1 MPPSTSGGGELGG
14 MYIGNARRPLLLTTA
29 GAGVVAGATCP
40 AAPVVGFAAAA
51 GALVGDG
58 LAGLLHAAK
67 SVAPMVVPPTR
78 RSSARR
84 VSLDR
89 RISRKSNAVVGAVQR
104 PLKARGVIAYHRQH
118 LGKGRE
124 GENHR

>member
-1 MPPSTSGGGELGG
+1 

-40 AAPVVGFAAAA
+40 AAPVVGFAAAPD
-51 GALVGDG
+51 ALVGDG
-58 LAGLLHAAK
+58 LAGLLHAAR

-84 VSLDR
+84 VSLGIRILCHPEGVCGIRIRPRRCARSSGRLFSDR
-89 RISRKSNAVVGAVQR
+89 
-104 PLKARGVIAYHRQH
+104 
-118 LGKGRE
+118 
-124 GENHR
+124 